1 MLALFV
7 VITSSSSDVL
17 EEHHKTG
24 NQNFSDLLLTSQCI
38 STFPYALTHAVAET
52 TIVDGEC
59 KVQRSVVVEVPL
71 RGVTWSQQHVQ
82 LPGC

>member
-38 STFPYALTHAVAET
+38 STLPYPLTHAVDET
-52 TIVDGEC
+52 TTVDGEC
-59 KVQRSVVVEVPL
+59 EVQCCIVTEL
-71 RGVTWSQQHVQ
+71 RGIRWSQQHVQ
-82 LPGC
+82 SLGC

>member
-17 EEHHKTG
+17 EEHRKTG

-38 STFPYALTHAVAET
+38 STLSYALTQAGDET

-59 KVQRSVVVEVPL
+59 EVQCCIDTEVL
-71 RGVTWSQQHVQ
+71 E
-82 LPGC
+82 

>member
-1 MLALFV
+1 MVLALFV

-38 STFPYALTHAVAET
+38 STLPYALTHAVDET
-52 TIVDGEC
+52 TIVDGEG
-59 KVQRSVVVEVPL
+59 KVQCSVVMEVL
-71 RGVTWSQQHVQ
+71 Q
-82 LPGC
+82 